1 MSRSTGL
8 DIVVRADGKEFVW
21 PGAPRRRP
29 TGDQDS
35 LCWTGKDRKSKIVW
49 PGAPR
54 QRPTGDQDSLCWTGK
69 DIKGKM
75 CGREALADIRREENT
90 RGPDG

>member
-1 MSRSTGL
+1 M
-8 DIVVRADGKEFVW
+8 
-21 PGAPRRRP
+21 
-29 TGDQDS
+29 
-35 LCWTGKDRKSKIVW
+35 CWTGKDRESKIVW

-54 QRPTGDQDSLCWTGK
+54 RRPTGDQDSLCWTGK

-90 RGPDG
+90 RGLDG